1 MADPVAPVNQD
12 QAINLAQVVQSADG
26 AIALKVEK
34 TKLPEFWGIKTKD
47 SITANEFVERIE
59 QMVKAN
65 NWSDNIAFAN
75 FAMAL

>member
-12 QAINLAQVVQSADG
+12 QAINQAQVVQSADG
-26 AIALKVEK
+26 LKVEK